1 MSENDTTITLEE
13 ARQKES
19 KTDWERLEHLTDEEI
34 RESADEDPDQFLLDD
49 EWFEDAEFVMPS
61 SSKERITAR

>member
-13 ARQKES
+13 ARQKAS
-19 KTDWERLEHLTDEEI
+19 KTDWERLENLTDEEI
-34 RESADEDPDQFLLDD
+34 HESVDEDPDQFLLAN